1 MSLSEGLIEELER
14 DPRARKRIAELLVIE
29 PDIGFAMIN
38 ALITDVATK
47 RDLADLRAELRAEIN
62 CTRSELK
69 DEIGQLRS
77 ETKGE
82 MSEFRS
88 EIARLRAEAL
98 SNFRWIIGT
107 ILAIW
112 GATAIPI
119 LLRLIGAI

>member
-98 SNFRWIIGT
+98 SNFGWIIGT